1 MKKSLIALAVLGASS
16 VAFSASNVTL
26 YGVIDTGVLVQK
38 AKHKDATVSLNSGF
52 VAGSRWGIKG
62 VEDLGNG
69 YSVGFVL
76 EEGYDSDTGANT
88 ASNSAGKVF
97 GRESQL
103 FVQGGF
109 GKLGFGRF
117 GTLSSGAGSYQIL
130 TGWALTTSYGLS
142 SWTSDI
148 GTSFSRVDNAIAYVS
163 PNFNGLTLSAMYSN
177 QMSGE
182 DSTQKWSKNNHY
194 YGIGAKYAANAITS
208 SLIFEAKQ
216 TRTPAEAPASQNK
229 NTQYAINFGLEYNL
243 GSITPMFAY
252 QYAWQDEGRKTNM
265 FGLSAKVPVAGGDV
279 LAGAR
284 YLFGKDKNLPATGE
298 QDVNS
303 WNIGA
308 AYVYPLSNRTKLN
321 AYAGYADSGKGWK
334 DVSYKAFKKV
344 EDANITPVY
353 NGYQL
358 YVGMVHSF

>member
-16 VAFSASNVTL
+16 VAFAASNVTL
-26 YGVIDTGVLVQK
+26 YGLIDTGVLVQK
-38 AKHKDATVSLNSGF
+38 VKHQDATVGLNSGF
-52 VAGSRWGIKG
+52 VSGSRWGIKG

-69 YSVGFVL
+69 YNVGFVL
-76 EEGYDSDTGANT
+76 EEGYDSDTGANST
-88 ASNSAGKVF
+88 NSTGKVF

-117 GTLSSGAGSYQIL
+117 GTLGSGAGSYHML

-142 SWTSDI
+142 SWTSEI
-148 GTSFSRVDNAIAYVS
+148 GTSFSRVDNAVVYVT

-177 QMSGE
+177 KMAGNDQA
-182 DSTQKWSKNNHY
+182 QKWSKNNHY
-194 YGIGAKYAANAITS
+194 YGLGAKYNANAITS

-216 TRTPAEAPASQNK
+216 VKETAANM
-229 NTQYAINFGLEYNL
+229 NTQYAINFGFEYNL

-252 QYAWQDEGRKTNM
+252 QYAWQDEGKKTNM

-284 YLFGKDKNLPATGE
+284 YLFGKDKSLPATGD

-303 WNIGA
+303 WNIGV
-308 AYVYPLSNRTKLN
+308 AYAYPLSKRTKLN

-334 DVSYKAFKKV
+334 DRSTKAS
-344 EDANITPVY
+344 DAAAIIPDY

-358 YVGMVHSF
+358 YLGMVHTF

>member
-16 VAFSASNVTL
+16 VAFAASNVTL

-38 AKHKDATVSLNSGF
+38 AKHQDTTVGLNSGF
-52 VAGSRWGIKG
+52 VSGSRWGIKG

-69 YSVGFVL
+69 YNVGFVL

-103 FVQGGF
+103 YVQGGF

-117 GTLSSGAGSYQIL
+117 GTLGSGAGSYHML

-142 SWTSDI
+142 SWTSEI
-148 GTSFSRVDNAIAYVS
+148 GTSFSRVDNAVVYVA

-177 QMSGE
+177 KMKGDDQA
-182 DSTQKWSKNNHY
+182 QKWSKNNHY
-194 YGIGAKYAANAITS
+194 YGIGAKYKANAITS

-216 TRTPAEAPASQNK
+216 IKEAADTNK
-229 NTQYAINFGLEYNL
+229 NTQYAINFGFEYNL
-243 GSITPMFAY
+243 GSVTPMFAY
-252 QYAWQDEGRKTNM
+252 QYAWQDEGKKTNM

-284 YLFGKDKNLPATGE
+284 YLFGKDKSLPAAGD

-308 AYVYPLSNRTKLN
+308 AYVYPLSKRTNLN

-334 DVSYKAFKKV
+334 DRSTKAT
-344 EDANITPVY
+344 DATAITPVY

-358 YVGMVHSF
+358 YVGMVHTF

>member
-16 VAFSASNVTL
+16 VAFAASNVTL
-26 YGVIDTGVLVQK
+26 YGIIDTGVLVQK
-38 AKHKDATVSLNSGF
+38 AKHQDTTVGLNSGF
-52 VAGSRWGIKG
+52 VSGSRWGIKG

-69 YSVGFVL
+69 YNVGFVL

-117 GTLSSGAGSYQIL
+117 GTLGSGAGSYHML

-142 SWTSDI
+142 SWTSEI
-148 GTSFSRVDNAIAYVS
+148 GTSFSRVDNAVVYVT

-177 QMSGE
+177 KMAGDDQAE
-182 DSTQKWSKNNHY
+182 KWSKNNHY
-194 YGIGAKYAANAITS
+194 YGLGAKYKANAITS

-216 TRTPAEAPASQNK
+216 VKEAAANM
-229 NTQYAINFGLEYNL
+229 NTQYAINFGFEYNL

-252 QYAWQDEGRKTNM
+252 QYAWQDEGKKTNM

-284 YLFGKDKNLPATGE
+284 YLFGKDKSLPATGD

-308 AYVYPLSNRTKLN
+308 AYVYPLSKRTKLN

-334 DVSYKAFKKV
+334 DRSYKAGKA
-344 EDANITPVY
+344 EEAANITPVY

-358 YVGMVHSF
+358 YVGMVHTF